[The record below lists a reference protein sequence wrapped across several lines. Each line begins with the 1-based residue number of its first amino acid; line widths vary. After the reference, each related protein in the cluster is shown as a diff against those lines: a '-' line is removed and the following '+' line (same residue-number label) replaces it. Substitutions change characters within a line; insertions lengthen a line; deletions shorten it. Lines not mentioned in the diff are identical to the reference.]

1 MILFYGLYNVLG
13 FTALYFKD
21 YEIALF
27 LFSSVPLLFIG
38 YELLRALERY
48 INTNQFIDGQKTA
61 IDTYNEDKKS

>member
-1 MILFYGLYNVLG
+1 MILFYAFYNVLG

-27 LFSSVPLLFIG
+27 LFSSVPLVFIG

-48 INTNQFIDGQKTA
+48 IYTNQFIDGQ
-61 IDTYNEDKKS
+61 